1 MASTVRAA
9 VSLAAALFRLPTDAV
24 VFETLSGAVD
34 LSTTAG
40 RFTRPFVWAPD
51 PGGAHRDVTL
61 EPEADAAGIVRLIM
75 NSADAA
81 ENLVIKDDGGNTIVT
96 LAQNDAAILWCDG
109 STWADLPARFTTALS

>member
-1 MASTVRAA
+1 MASAVRAA
-9 VSLAAALFRLPTDAV
+9 VSLAASLFRLPIDAV

-61 EPEADAAGIVRLIM
+61 EAEADAAGMLRLVV
-75 NSADAA
+75 NRADAA
-81 ENLVIKDDGGNTIVT
+81 ENLVLKDDAANTIAT
-96 LAQNDAAILWCDG
+96 INQNKAGLLWCNG
-109 STWADLPARFTTALS
+109 TSWQLVFVFTVALS